1 MGLSSPAVG
10 VNAALRGVFRLGD
23 SPEGGD
29 EKLKT
34 EKLRI
39 WQSIGAPGCETR
51 KPDPSG
57 APGCLGGSLGGHHR
71 ATSGQPQG
79 HIRAA
84 SWESP
89 EGRVRGRLKE
99 ASSSAGAAW
108 EPDFQ
113 IFSFLHPFIYI
124 KLKTKT

>member
-1 MGLSSPAVG
+1 MKAD
-10 VNAALRGVFRLGD
+10 LRGVFRLGD

-34 EKLRI
+34 EKLTI
-39 WQSIGAPGCETR
+39 WLSIGAPEDGTLETGHLWSTSV
-51 KPDPSG
+51 SG
-57 APGCLGGSLGGHHR
+57 GQPRGSHHR
-71 ATSGQPQG
+71 GASGVTSGSPKG
-79 HIRAA
+79 HLRVTSA
-84 SWESP
+84 ESP
-89 EGRVRGRLKE
+89 EGRLRGRLKE

-124 KLKTKT
+124 

>member
-1 MGLSSPAVG
+1 MNPGNRAPLEHQG
-10 VNAALRGVFRLGD
+10 VW
-23 SPEGGD
+23 GG
-29 EKLKT
+29 
-34 EKLRI
+34 
-39 WQSIGAPGCETR
+39 G
-51 KPDPSG
+51 
-57 APGCLGGSLGGHHR
+57 LGGHHR
-71 ATSGQPQG
+71 GASGVTSGVTIEEPQG
-79 HIRAA
+79 HLRVT
-84 SWESP
+84 SGESP